1 MIYNKDAGDVFLD
14 KNSVNL
20 FFMNPP
26 YYESPIEIYGGD
38 PAEHINAAQSNEEY
52 LTRLLPIIKHAE
64 HALAEDGSIFVMLP
78 NDVHNVVLYFRNMV
92 LKETNLKLGKL
103 FIWDFSITPGF
114 DIYDGEK
121 MGIIVH
127 MHKGS
132 PYVKTNFIKYVLP
145 IPFVFSNLDKYR
157 HLGFVENAL
166 PTEIYDHFIELF
178 SKPGDVVS
186 DLVGGTGGI
195 IISAKNK
202 GRNYIY
208 NDISESQVE
217 IAKARLLDFENK
229 SSSQ

>member
-1 MIYNKDAGDVFLD
+1 MIYNRDARDIFLD

-26 YYESPIEIYGGD
+26 YYESPIEIYGGSS
-38 PAEHINAAQSNEEY
+38 AEHINATNSNEDY
-52 LTRLLPIIKHAE
+52 LDRLLPLIKHAE
-64 HALAEDGSIFVMLP
+64 LALAQDGSIFIMLP
-78 NDVHNVVLYFRNMV
+78 NDKYNVVLDFCNLV
-92 LKETNLKLGKL
+92 LKETSLKLGK
-103 FIWDFSITPGF
+103 FFVWDFSITPGF
-114 DIYDGEK
+114 EIYDGEK

-127 MHKGS
+127 LHKGS

-157 HLGFVENAL
+157 HLGFVENGL
-166 PTEIYDHFIELF
+166 PEDLYEHFIELF

-186 DLVGGTGGI
+186 DLVGGTGSI
-195 IISAKNK
+195 IIAAKNK